1 MTAYRPVVIDEAMT
15 SYDPALFRGTA
26 WYYARYR
33 PPYPVAVF
41 ALLIRTFAIDGRGW
55 LLDLGAGTGEVA
67 VPLSTHFEQ
76 VVAVE
81 PDVEMIGEGE
91 ARARSAGA
99 GNIRW
104 EHTAAEEFSGR
115 PAAFRITAVGTAL
128 HWMDK
133 PRVLTRVH
141 KLLEPGGGLAV
152 ISGGSLWTGRTAWQS
167 AAVQVIQRYLGQ
179 ARRAGCGEF
188 RQSTGPYAELLI
200 SHGFVDPETHL
211 VVQRIEWSVDQII
224 GYLYS
229 TSFASRRL
237 FGARVRSFE
246 DELRYKLLTLDAT
259 GTFTEERTL
268 EVIVA
273 RKES

>member
-1 MTAYRPVVIDEAMT
+1 MTF
-15 SYDPALFRGTA
+15 YDPALFVGTA

-33 PPYPVAVF
+33 PPYPAAVF
-41 ALLIRTFAIDGRGW
+41 AFLVRTFALDGTGW

-81 PDVEMIGEGE
+81 PDAEMIGQGE
-91 ARARSAGA
+91 TRARSAGA
-99 GNIRW
+99 SNIRW
-104 EHTAAEEFSGR
+104 DRTTAEEFRGR
-115 PAAFRITAVGTAL
+115 PAAYRITTVGTAL

-141 KLLEPGGGLAV
+141 ELLEPGGGLAV
-152 ISGGSLWTGRTAWQS
+152 VGGGSLWTGRTAWQS
-167 AAVQVIQRYLGQ
+167 AAVQVIQRYLGE

-188 RQSTGPYAELLI
+188 PPSTGPYVELLMN
-200 SHGFVDPETHL
+200 HGFVGPQTHI
-211 VVQRIEWSVDQII
+211 VIQPIEWSIDQII

-237 FGARVRSFE
+237 FGARVDTFE
-246 DELRYKLLTLDAT
+246 DELRQKLLTLDAT
-259 GTFTEERTL
+259 GTFKEERTL

-273 RKES
+273 WKQS

>member
-1 MTAYRPVVIDEAMT
+1 MT
-15 SYDPALFRGTA
+15 SYDPALFLGTA

-33 PPYPVAVF
+33 LPYPAEVF
-41 ALLIRTFAIDGRGW
+41 ALLIRTFALDGRGC

-67 VPLSTHFEQ
+67 VPLSTHVEQ

-81 PDVEMIGEGE
+81 PDAEMIVEGE

-104 EHTAAEEFSGR
+104 EHAAAEEFSGR
-115 PAAFRITAVGTAL
+115 PAAFRITTVGTAL

-141 KLLEPGGGLAV
+141 ELLEPGGGVAV
-152 ISGGSLWTGRTAWQS
+152 FSGGSLWTGRAAWQS
-167 AAVQVIQRYLGQ
+167 AAVRVIQRYLGE
-179 ARRAGCGEF
+179 ARRAGRGEF
-188 RQSTGPYAELLI
+188 PQSTGSYAELLMN
-200 SHGFVDPETHL
+200 HGFVGPQTHF
-211 VVQRIEWSVDQII
+211 VVQPIEWSIDQIL

-237 FGARVRSFE
+237 FGARVGSFE
-246 DELRYKLLTLDAT
+246 DELRHRLLNLDAT
-259 GTFTEERTL
+259 GTFTEEQIL
-268 EVIVA
+268 EVVVA
-273 RKES
+273 WKPS

>member
-1 MTAYRPVVIDEAMT
+1 MT
-15 SYDPALFRGTA
+15 SYDPTLFNGTA

-33 PPYPVAVF
+33 PPYSAAVF
-41 ALLIRTFAIDGRGW
+41 ALLVRTFALDGRGT

-67 VPLSTHFEQ
+67 VPLAAHFEQ

-81 PDVEMIGEGE
+81 PDAEMIAEGE

-104 EHTAAEEFSGR
+104 EHSTAEEFSGR
-115 PAAFRITAVGTAL
+115 PAAFRLTTVGAAL

-133 PRVLTRVH
+133 SRVLPRVH
-141 KLLEPGGGLAV
+141 ELLQPGGGLAV
-152 ISGGSLWTGRTAWQS
+152 LDGGSVWTGRAAWQ
-167 AAVQVIQRYLGQ
+167 AVAVRVIQQYLGE
-179 ARRAGCGEF
+179 ARRAGRGEF
-188 RQSTGPYAELLI
+188 PQSTGPYVELLMN
-200 SHGFVDPETHL
+200 HGFIGLHTQF
-211 VVQRIEWSVDQII
+211 VVQPIEWSIDQII

-237 FGARVRSFE
+237 FGARGDMFE
-246 DELRYKLLTLDAT
+246 DELRHKLLTLDT
-259 GTFTEERTL
+259 SGRFIEDRTL

-273 RKES
+273 WKPS

>member
-1 MTAYRPVVIDEAMT
+1 MTP
-15 SYDPALFRGTA
+15 YDPALFVGTA

-33 PPYPVAVF
+33 PPYPAAVF
-41 ALLIRTFAIDGRGW
+41 ALLVRTFALDGRGW

-67 VPLSTHFEQ
+67 VPLASQFEQ

-81 PDVEMIGEGE
+81 PDAEMIAEGE

-99 GNIRW
+99 RNIRW
-104 EHTAAEEFSGR
+104 EHSTAEAFSDG
-115 PAAFRITAVGTAL
+115 PAAFRLTTVGAAL

-141 KLLEPGGGLAV
+141 ELLEPGGGLAV
-152 ISGGSLWTGRTAWQS
+152 LDGGSVWTGRAAWQS
-167 AAVQVIQRYLGQ
+167 AAVQVIQRYLGE
-179 ARRAGCGEF
+179 ARRAGRGEF
-188 RQSTGPYAELLI
+188 PQSTGPYVELLMN
-200 SHGFVDPETHL
+200 HGFVGPQTHF
-211 VVQRIEWSVDQII
+211 VVQPIEWSSDQII

-237 FGARVRSFE
+237 FGARGGTFE
-246 DELRYKLLTLDAT
+246 DELRHKLLSLDAT
-259 GTFTEERTL
+259 GRFSEERTL

-273 RKES
+273 WKPSEVTGGGR